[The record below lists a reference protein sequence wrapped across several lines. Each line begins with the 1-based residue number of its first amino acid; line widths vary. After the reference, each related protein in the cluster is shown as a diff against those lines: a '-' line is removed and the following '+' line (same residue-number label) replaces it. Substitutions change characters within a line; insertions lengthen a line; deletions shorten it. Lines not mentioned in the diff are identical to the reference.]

1 MHTVRYHLE
10 RPLKLHHG
18 KGANTDTEVA
28 TLMEQVR
35 LTPANHFL
43 VKYPHELSG
52 GQRQRVSFARALAAR
67 PTVLLA
73 DEPVSMLDVS
83 IRLEMLSLLDDLRQ
97 RLSLAMLYITHD
109 IASARYFA
117 DEVLVMY
124 AGEIVE
130 RGPAEEVTQQPA
142 HPYTQLL
149 VASAPDPDNLGSTLR
164 RGANGTRRQGPQ
176 QNQNS
181 GADGD
186 DRLPVQFQVP
196 ARRGPLPAGGPGPGA
211 HHGHARRGLLAPGRS
226 RSGARPGAAGKWPHN
241 RKLTPNRRT
250 REKDGLMRRL
260 HSHRR
265 FLAVGAAG
273 LLAAGLAACSSSGSS
288 SGASNTNTG
297 AATTGKQLVMESSP
311 ESTITQSFNPF
322 VPTGAPWGMGATGLI
337 YEPLIQFNL
346 AAPPKYYPWLATS
359 YAWSNG
365 GKTLTFAIRQGVKWN
380 DGQPFT
386 PANVVFTF
394 NMLKANA
401 AVNLNGVKYDQRERV
416 RQQRRA
422 QLRDP
427 AVHQP
432 AVHRRHRDGAGAHL
446 EVGQQPGHVR
456 GPQPGR
462 HRPDEAGQLHA
473 AGLHAGQEPLYWQA
487 SQVQV
492 PKVFFPVYTSNTS
505 ALSALFSGQIDWTG
519 NYIPGLQHS
528 FISTNPEFH
537 HHWEAPG
544 GTNSLVP
551 NLNKWPT
558 NQLPVRQAISAAINR
573 QLLASEGESGLENPV
588 LNATGLT
595 PQLFDAWSGPVASM
609 TVSATGSAA
618 AAQQIL
624 QKAGYT
630 KGSDGFFAKDGK
642 KVSITITNPSAYTDY
657 AQVDSLVAQQLK
669 AAGIDATFQGQS
681 VDAWNAD
688 VASGNFQLTSH
699 WSNGGITPY
708 NMYDGWLDSALS
720 SGKTATGNYERLKD
734 PAVDQML
741 AKLAGAETTAQQTA
755 ALEPIAKY
763 VAANLP
769 IIPTTTASQW
779 FQYNSQNYVGWP
791 TPDNPYETGQPSGTN
806 NGPGSGTDEVVLLH
820 LRPRA

>member
-1 MHTVRYHLE
+1 
-10 RPLKLHHG
+10 
-18 KGANTDTEVA
+18 
-28 TLMEQVR
+28 
-35 LTPANHFL
+35 
-43 VKYPHELSG
+43 
-52 GQRQRVSFARALAAR
+52 
-67 PTVLLA
+67 
-73 DEPVSMLDVS
+73 
-83 IRLEMLSLLDDLRQ
+83 
-97 RLSLAMLYITHD
+97 
-109 IASARYFA
+109 
-117 DEVLVMY
+117 
-124 AGEIVE
+124 
-130 RGPAEEVTQQPA
+130 
-142 HPYTQLL
+142 
-149 VASAPDPDNLGSTLR
+149 
-164 RGANGTRRQGPQ
+164 
-176 QNQNS
+176 
-181 GADGD
+181 
-186 DRLPVQFQVP
+186 
-196 ARRGPLPAGGPGPGA
+196 
-211 HHGHARRGLLAPGRS
+211 
-226 RSGARPGAAGKWPHN
+226 
-241 RKLTPNRRT
+241 
-250 REKDGLMRRL
+250 MRRL

-288 SGASNTNTG
+288 SGGTNSSTG
-297 AATTGKQLVMESSP
+297 SATGKTLVMESSP

-322 VPTGAPWGMGATGLI
+322 VPTGAPWQMGATGLI

-386 PANVVFTF
+386 PADVVFTF
-394 NMLKANA
+394 ATPQFT
-401 AVNLNGVKYDQRERV
+401 NLQSIAGTAMVPEHIWKSVGNPATFVDPTPVGTGPMKLGSFTPQGFTLVKNTS
-416 RQQRRA
+416 
-422 QLRDP
+422 
-427 AVHQP
+427 
-432 AVHRRHRDGAGAHL
+432 
-446 EVGQQPGHVR
+446 
-456 GPQPGR
+456 
-462 HRPDEAGQLHA
+462 
-473 AGLHAGQEPLYWQA
+473 YWQA

-505 ALSALFSGQIDWTG
+505 ALSALFSGHIDWTG

-528 FISTNPEFH
+528 FISTNPSFH

-630 KGSDGFFAKDGK
+630 KGSDGFFAKGGK

-681 VDAWNAD
+681 VDAWFAD

-699 WSNGGITPY
+699 WSVSGVTPY
-708 NMYDGWLDSALS
+708 QMYDSWLDSSLS
-720 SGKTATGNYERLKD
+720 SGKTATGNYERLNN

-741 AKLAGAETTAQQTA
+741 AKMAAAETTAQQTA

-769 IIPTTTASQW
+769 IIPTTTASHW

-791 TPDNPYETGQPSGTN
+791 TPDNPYETGQPTGTN
-806 NGPGSGTDEVVLLH
+806 NNSGSGTDEVVLLH